1 MDDKASLQVRSIM
14 RVFKAQFKEK
24 DGQSVVKESG
34 KVIRHGWGGK
44 RRERDEKRHR
54 AEMLGNFPLADKYI
68 IHTITR

>member
-34 KVIRHGWGGK
+34 GEDDKTWGGEE
-44 RRERDEKRHR
+44 REKDEKRHR
-54 AEMLGNFPLADKYI
+54 AEMLGNFSLANQYRYND
-68 IHTITR
+68 